1 MGDARKMNTPGRN
14 SESSIHTERVFSVL
28 LQEWH
33 PRRVNFYN
41 FSSRP
46 ENTIFG
52 RVSAGYAPE
61 HTCAAGPKNED
72 FWRSYMANARKM
84 ADLEKIGCPKN
95 GIFGSDILGNTIKPP
110 EFDVCWKF
118 KLPKYAHFPLSVQL
132 VTRVCLIYMYIN
144 VFSRSMERY
153 KKNWVCQK
161 RKGVHEKINLNRSG
175 WIVSDPDDRFLY
187 EDQIG

>member
-95 GIFGSDILGNTIKPP
+95 RIFGSDILGNMGGSCRSERARERRVNHERSAPHPASSPI
-110 EFDVCWKF
+110 D
-118 KLPKYAHFPLSVQL
+118 KYQVISMSICGTF
-132 VTRVCLIYMYIN
+132 N
-144 VFSRSMERY
+144 V
-153 KKNWVCQK
+153 
-161 RKGVHEKINLNRSG
+161 
-175 WIVSDPDDRFLY
+175 
-187 EDQIG
+187 

>member
-33 PRRVNFYN
+33 PRRVNFYD

-46 ENTIFG
+46 ENTMFG
-52 RVSAGYAPE
+52 HVSAGYAPE

-84 ADLEKIGCPKN
+84 ADLE
-95 GIFGSDILGNTIKPP
+95 
-110 EFDVCWKF
+110 
-118 KLPKYAHFPLSVQL
+118 
-132 VTRVCLIYMYIN
+132 
-144 VFSRSMERY
+144 
-153 KKNWVCQK
+153 
-161 RKGVHEKINLNRSG
+161 
-175 WIVSDPDDRFLY
+175 
-187 EDQIG
+187 

>member
-46 ENTIFG
+46 ENTIFEH
-52 RVSAGYAPE
+52 VSAGHAPE

-95 GIFGSDILGNTIKPP
+95 GIFGSDILGNMGGSYQNDLKQRI
-110 EFDVCWKF
+110 
-118 KLPKYAHFPLSVQL
+118 
-132 VTRVCLIYMYIN
+132 
-144 VFSRSMERY
+144 
-153 KKNWVCQK
+153 
-161 RKGVHEKINLNRSG
+161 
-175 WIVSDPDDRFLY
+175 
-187 EDQIG
+187 

>member
-61 HTCAAGPKNED
+61 RTCVAGPKNED
-72 FWRSYMANARKM
+72 FWRSCMANARKM

-95 GIFGSDILGNTIKPP
+95 GIFGSDILGNMGGS
-110 EFDVCWKF
+110 FG
-118 KLPKYAHFPLSVQL
+118 YHFRL
-132 VTRVCLIYMYIN
+132 VDKVGSLTASSSSRHHSRNRVSLA
-144 VFSRSMERY
+144 
-153 KKNWVCQK
+153 
-161 RKGVHEKINLNRSG
+161 L
-175 WIVSDPDDRFLY
+175 
-187 EDQIG
+187 

>member
-41 FSSRP
+41 FSSLP

-95 GIFGSDILGNTIKPP
+95 GIFGSDILGNMGGSCP
-110 EFDVCWKF
+110 DAQRSCL
-118 KLPKYAHFPLSVQL
+118 KLEAFFCL
-132 VTRVCLIYMYIN
+132 VDI
-144 VFSRSMERY
+144 
-153 KKNWVCQK
+153 
-161 RKGVHEKINLNRSG
+161 
-175 WIVSDPDDRFLY
+175 
-187 EDQIG
+187 